1 MFVRVRKPGSIY
13 CDVGKGRD
21 RFVEGPDFNEEYL
34 KRLIDEDAA
43 TVRHFIAY
51 FTRHLRIKLRS
62 RLRSA
67 QLIDDVMQETFL
79 RFFKALRG
87 SRPVEQPDRLGAFL
101 NGICNLVLLENFRTQ
116 VKYQGTGFDAPE
128 QGDTSWDPDAAFVTA
143 DRKQQVR
150 EVLAE
155 MPERERRLLQLMFL
169 EDRDKDEICREF
181 GVDREY
187 LRVLLHRAKNRARGI
202 FIRQAGAGG

>member
-1 MFVRVRKPGSIY
+1 M
-13 CDVGKGRD
+13 
-21 RFVEGPDFNEEYL
+21 EGPNFNEEYL
-34 KRLIDEDAA
+34 KRLVDEDAD

-51 FTRHLRIKLRS
+51 FTRNLRIKLRS
-62 RLRSA
+62 RLRSV

-87 SRPVEQPDRLGAFL
+87 RRPVEQPDRLGAFL

-128 QGDTSWDPDAAFVTA
+128 QGDSSWDPDAAFVTA
-143 DRKQQVR
+143 DRQQLVR
-150 EVLAE
+150 DVLAE

-169 EDRDKDEICREF
+169 EDRDKDEICRQF

-187 LRVLLHRAKNRARGI
+187 LRVLLHRAKNRARSI
-202 FIRQAGAGG
+202 FIRQAGASS